1 MKSNKTFLGYVAL
14 FLAVWLVVAGVA
26 IVSPVNAAS
35 DVIVIGTTDSITNLD
50 PADAYDYFSS
60 NTLVQITH
68 GLMEMPV
75 NSTDAAKGPMIEEYT
90 VSSDAKT
97 YTFKLKTGVKYS
109 DGEPFDADSVV
120 WNLQRAID
128 LGGDPSFLL
137 SDVVD
142 TVTAVD
148 DATVKITLQ
157 KPDAT
162 FLQRLTYTVAW
173 PVSPKSL
180 PKDSIAGDPQ
190 NIPAG
195 LGPYKITSWT
205 KGTELI
211 LEPNGNYFGDA
222 PANKKVIIKF
232 YSDASALLTA
242 LKTGEIDVAHRQFG
256 PDEIKEVMGLPG
268 VEYQTKDTAG
278 IRYLI
283 LNVDAHPNKNV
294 RQAIAAAID
303 REDITSTV
311 FDNLNDPLYSMVP
324 TIFSSHVDAFMDG
337 PVQADVEG
345 NMTAA
350 GYSTTNKYPITL
362 WWTPSHY
369 GTTESDVAS
378 LIKQHLEDTGYFT
391 VTLKSAEWSTYV
403 GQLSSMGFFLL
414 GWWFDYPDPSNY
426 IDPFVGSGAFSLGT
440 NYSSTEMDQYIN
452 TMLTNTDP
460 NARKQAI
467 INAQKLMA
475 EDVPLVPLFTMI
487 KQFVAYQEGVTG
499 VVLEP
504 SENLHYNTI
513 TYGGGKGGFL
523 SMSPLMP
530 MLALLSIVT
539 VYQLVVKPKRR

>member
-1 MKSNKTFLGYVAL
+1 MKSNKTFLGYFAL
-14 FLAVWLVVAGVA
+14 FLAIWLTMAGVA
-26 IVSPVNAAS
+26 IVSPANAAS

-75 NSTDAAKGPMIEEYT
+75 DSTDAVKGPMIEEYT

-97 YTFKLKTGVKYS
+97 YTFKLKTGIKYS
-109 DGEPFDADSVV
+109 DGEAFDAASVV

-148 DATVKITLQ
+148 DTTVKITLQ

-180 PKDSIAGDPQ
+180 PQNAIAGDPE

-211 LEPNGNYFGDA
+211 LEPNDNYFGDA

-256 PDEIKEVMGLPG
+256 PEEIKEVMSLPG

-283 LNVDAHPNKNV
+283 VNVDAHPDQNV
-294 RQAIAAAID
+294 RQAIAAAIN
-303 REDITSTV
+303 RKDITSTV
-311 FDNLNDPLYSMVP
+311 FDDLNDPLYSMVP

-440 NYSSTEMDQYIN
+440 NYSSTQMDDYIN

-460 NARKQAI
+460 NTRKEAI
-467 INAQKLMA
+467 INAQKLIA

-513 TYGGGKGGFL
+513 TYGGEKGGFL
-523 SMSPLMP
+523 AVSPLIP

-539 VYQLVVKPKRR
+539 VYRLVVKPKRR

>member
-1 MKSNKTFLGYVAL
+1 MKSNKTFLGYFAL
-14 FLAVWLVVAGVA
+14 FLAVWLAMAGVA
-26 IVSPVNAAS
+26 IVSPANAAS

-75 NSTDAAKGPMIEEYT
+75 NSTDAVKGPMIEEYT

-97 YTFKLKTGVKYS
+97 YTFKLKTGIKYS

-148 DATVKITLQ
+148 DTTVKITLQ

-180 PKDSIAGDPQ
+180 PQDSIAGDPQ

-195 LGPYKITSWT
+195 LGAYKITSWT

-211 LEPNGNYFGDA
+211 LEPNDNYFGDA

-256 PDEIKEVMGLPG
+256 PEEIKEVMGLPG

-283 LNVDAHPNKNV
+283 LNVEAHPDKNV
-294 RQAIAAAID
+294 RQAIAAAIN
-303 REDITSTV
+303 RKDITSTV
-311 FDNLNDPLYSMVP
+311 FDDLNDPLYSMVP

-440 NYSSTEMDQYIN
+440 NYSSTQMDQYID

-460 NARKQAI
+460 TARKQAI
-467 INAQKLMA
+467 IDAQKLMA

-513 TYGGGKGGFL
+513 AYGGEKGGFL
-523 SMSPLMP
+523 SISPLIP

-539 VYQLVVKPKRR
+539 TYKLVVRQKRQ